1 MSKMREITVVML
13 VRDRLRL
20 TKQSVESLMHNS
32 MTRLNVL
39 IVDDA
44 SLSPTRDWLIELACR
59 WPASI
64 QIVRHEESRGTGYA
78 RNIGVAAARELYGTD
93 SLLYLSDNDVFFL
106 PGWDEA
112 LIATHDYFGG
122 FKIIGGGCHPFLQAS
137 DVSCEVI
144 QGYQMATRDAIS
156 GYSWLLDWSTWD
168 EFGPLDAHAL
178 GVRQSEDWAMCQ
190 KVRKAGYFVGSIVPE
205 MVLHTGLT
213 DTFGE
218 HPPGWELMRDTRD
231 ARMKGVIYE

>member
-1 MSKMREITVVML
+1 MRDITVVML

-20 TKQSVESLMHNS
+20 TRQALRSLLTNRQDHS
-32 MTRLNVL
+32 ADLNIV

-44 SLSPTRDWLIELACR
+44 SQPATRIWLSDWAPSANVQLI
-59 WPASI
+59 
-64 QIVRHEESRGTGYA
+64 RHEESRGTGWA
-78 RNIGVAAARELYGTD
+78 RNIGVAAAREIFGTD
-93 SLLYLSDNDVFFL
+93 SLLYLSDNDVFFM
-106 PGWDEA
+106 PGWDTA
-112 LIATHDYFGG
+112 LRATHEFFGG
-122 FKIIGGGCHPFLQAS
+122 FKIIGGGCHPYLQAS

-144 QGYQMATRDAIS
+144 AGYQMATRDAVS

-190 KVRKAGYFVGSIVPE
+190 KVRKAGYFVGSILPE
-205 MVLHTGLT
+205 MVIHTGLT

-218 HPPGWELMRDTRD
+218 RPPGWEIMRDTR
-231 ARMKGVIYE
+231 MKGIIYE